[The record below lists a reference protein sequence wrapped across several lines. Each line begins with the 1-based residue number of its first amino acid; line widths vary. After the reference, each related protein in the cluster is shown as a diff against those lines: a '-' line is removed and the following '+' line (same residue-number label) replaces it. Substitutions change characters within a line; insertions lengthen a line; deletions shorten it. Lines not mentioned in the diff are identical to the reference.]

1 MEEIPLAICSYSL
14 IERGMAFNPKD
25 HYYHRAKKEG
35 FLARSAFK
43 LEEIHHKFKILKMNQ
58 KVLDLG
64 YFPGSWSQFASSIIG
79 KEGILIGLDI
89 QGPSKISLPNASF
102 FQMDI
107 NDLNWEELLI
117 SKFDLILSDM
127 APKTTGIKVVDQAQ
141 SMQLCEMA
149 LWVCEERLK
158 KNGSFVVKVFEGPDF
173 QNYQKK
179 SRGIFESVKLFKP
192 KATRSASKEI
202 YLIGLNKL

>member
-1 MEEIPLAICSYSL
+1 MT
-14 IERGMAFNPKD
+14 FNPKD

-35 FLARSAFK
+35 YLARSAFK
-43 LEEIHHKFKILKMNQ
+43 LEEIQNKFKIFKKNQ
-58 KVLDLG
+58 RVLDLG
-64 YFPGSWSQFASSIIG
+64 YFPGSWSQFASSKIG

-89 QGPSKISLPNASF
+89 QEPCELSLPNATF

-107 NDLNWEELLI
+107 NELDWKKLPLTQY
-117 SKFDLILSDM
+117 DLIISDM

-149 LWVCEERLK
+149 LWICEERLLK
-158 KNGSFVVKVFEGPDF
+158 GGNFVVKVFEGPEF

-179 SRGIFESVKLFKP
+179 SRKIFESVKLFKP

-202 YLIGLNKL
+202 YLIGLNKR